1 MDRIEKNSTRYRAT
15 DDDAVVHDNTEWHE
29 LFTQDELQRCE
40 KRLADY
46 VDSGP
51 DVHLPKVLH
60 GKHDRRSVFAVILQR
75 IRKLQRDLGLKIFF
89 AMPRQ
94 QGLDAAV
101 HIMDEGDR
109 VVVDWMVDLGPRL
122 SKMTALLQANDPGRQ
137 EEFALGAIRAG
148 FLADF
153 IILPRDPFETD
164 VRSIHGM
171 VPAAAIVAGELRSGA
186 LARAAREAF

>member
-1 MDRIEKNSTRYRAT
+1 
-15 DDDAVVHDNTEWHE
+15 
-29 LFTQDELQRCE
+29 
-40 KRLADY
+40 
-46 VDSGP
+46 
-51 DVHLPKVLH
+51 
-60 GKHDRRSVFAVILQR
+60 
-75 IRKLQRDLGLKIFF
+75 
-89 AMPRQ
+89 
-94 QGLDAAV
+94 
-101 HIMDEGDR
+101 MDEGDR

-148 FLADF
+148 FLAGF

-186 LARAAREAF
+186 LARGGALGDRWAVFERETAGAVSSAGVPGAWSAITSSRYSASRGKTPITRTACKHFAGLAISRKPGARIAAR